1 MSPLAPAE
9 LSRRLQPLIER
20 ECGAGATVVAM
31 STMEEGHAGLTFGFA
46 VVDAAGQ
53 TLGEYVLKVAP
64 LGVVRKGNTD
74 VYRQA
79 PLLRALKGQDLPVPA
94 VPWASPNEDLLGTPF
109 IIMEKLP
116 GRMFLLW
123 DPHPDFDRAPSAIAT
138 RWLDIA
144 ALLARF
150 HQVDAE
156 RVLRDWEAP
165 RTLSEELAI
174 WPNVLKHAQDP
185 AWLAAGS
192 ALGEKLL
199 ATQPANP
206 RIGLVHGDYQPGNML
221 YEQGQLTGVIDWE
234 LAGIGAQLLDV
245 GWLMMVADPANWVPE
260 WHSIHPLPP
269 AEIQAIYEAGMGQH
283 YPDMAWYQAYAGYRL
298 GSIGCLN
305 VKLHRKGQRP
315 DPIWESMSLCLSR
328 MFERARV
335 LLQA

>member
-1 MSPLAPAE
+1 VSPLAPAE

-20 ECGAGATVVAM
+20 ECGAGATVVGM

-46 VVDAAGQ
+46 VVDAAGR
-53 TLGEYVLKVAP
+53 TRGEYVLKVAP

-79 PLLRALKGQDLPVPA
+79 PLLRALKDQDLPVPA
-94 VPWASPNEDLLGTPF
+94 VPWASPDEDLLGTPF

-206 RIGLVHGDYQPGNML
+206 RIGLVHGDYQPGNVL
-221 YEQGQLTGVIDWE
+221 FKDGQITGVIDWE
-234 LAGIGAQLLDV
+234 IALIGAQGLDL
-245 GWLMMVADPANWVPE
+245 GWLLMMSDPQGWDADFQPVT
-260 WHSIHPLPP
+260 PP
-269 AEIQAIYEAGMGQH
+269 SREAIQAAYRDAGG
-283 YPDMAWYQAYAGYRL
+283 PAFADADWYQAMANYRM
-298 GSIGCLN
+298 GSIACLN
-305 VKLHRKGQRP
+305 VKLHRTGKRH
-315 DPIWESMSLCLSR
+315 DPMWERFAPSIATLFSRGLSLIS
-328 MFERARV
+328 
-335 LLQA
+335 